1 MEHSTQQYSVKPS
14 LPVELQL
21 EVFRQ
26 MTQHELNHQIW
37 KGIMDS
43 VYTIPHP
50 WFAELA
56 REMPGRL
63 HSTVCASTKHQ

>member
-43 VYTIPHP
+43 VYIIPHP
-50 WFAELA
+50 WF
-56 REMPGRL
+56 R
-63 HSTVCASTKHQ
+63 